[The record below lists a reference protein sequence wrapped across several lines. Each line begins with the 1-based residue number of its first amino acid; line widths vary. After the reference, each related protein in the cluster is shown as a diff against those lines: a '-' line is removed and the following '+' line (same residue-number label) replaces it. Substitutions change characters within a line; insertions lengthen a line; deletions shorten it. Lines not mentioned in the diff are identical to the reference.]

1 MYLPCR
7 ERRFE
12 LELATS
18 FDYHYW
24 YYLLV
29 LRHLLERL
37 GRQPTLALWKDTF
50 RAYDDGL
57 LEEILS
63 SGWEQSEESQ
73 GDGFEESI
81 SDSLEEF
88 FPSPVEGVTREEAQR
103 LVDSA
108 PPFRQIRR
116 KLPTLNLKR
125 ESTTYEALLLG
136 RDGQALLAEALI
148 DRYGKQGEF
157 LYYDA
162 MLLELAQGEER
173 RVPVQ
178 DFMSTRQSRFS
189 SKPEKPDM
197 FSAGLEVE
205 LVRASDRE
213 VVTRVTACE
222 WARYYQERHPRV
234 GYLLACCLDNAVY
247 QSLNPRLRLQR
258 TSTLMEGGP
267 ACDFRVYALEE
278 TVLASASMESGA

>member
-1 MYLPCR
+1 MATLSCR

-12 LELATS
+12 LELAPRLE
-18 FDYHYW
+18 HQYW

-29 LRHLLERL
+29 LRNLLQRL
-37 GRQPTLALWKDTF
+37 GREHTLTLWKDVF
-50 RAYDDGL
+50 RAYNDAL

-63 SGWEQSEESQ
+63 WGWEQSEENQ
-73 GDGFEESI
+73 REGFEESL
-81 SDSLEEF
+81 SEALTDL
-88 FPSPVEGVTREEAQR
+88 FPSPVEGVSSEEAGE

-108 PPFRQIRR
+108 PPFRQIRQ
-116 KLPTLNLKR
+116 KFPTPNLKR
-125 ESTTYEALLLG
+125 RSTTYEALHLG
-136 RDGQALLAEALI
+136 RDGLARLAEALI

-162 MLLELAQGEER
+162 MLEELAQGEQR
-173 RVPVQ
+173 TVPVQ
-178 DFMSTRQSRFS
+178 DFMSNRRARFGT
-189 SKPEKPDM
+189 KLEELDI

-205 LVRASDRE
+205 LIRASDTE
-213 VVTRVTACE
+213 VVTRVTECE

-247 QSLNPRLRLQR
+247 RSLNPRLRLQR

-267 ACDFRVYALEE
+267 ACDFRVYALEQAPDDPD
-278 TVLASASMESGA
+278 VESST